1 MKQTRSGLAERVLN
15 EFLRKERMKFAERI
29 RTNAPCPGDAA
40 QPAAGLSPHG
50 AGLCPIYR
58 HCGRTRPHQPV
69 SGGNARRHGVRPLP
83 AVGGAIWY
91 RNGVPH
97 WHDLSGAGR
106 SLPRRWSLCMNGRNW
121 WQCCE
126 SMTLCCTSC
135 SCIWIRTP
143 AVPTP
148 CANGRRSR
156 RCVRKRRPPISGS
169 SARSN
174 PDKPTEML
182 RGAGSRDRGL
192 GKRRRTKCGLMRKKY
207 HILIVHKKTG
217 GATKAF
223 PATSP
228 VFYGS
233 SIQCQPNHFFLSD
246 YFHLLECSF
255 HFGCGSQ
262 QAVLYTTIHFRKK
275 TAWKKES
282 GSLWR

>member
-1 MKQTRSGLAERVLN
+1 
-15 EFLRKERMKFAERI
+15 
-29 RTNAPCPGDAA
+29 
-40 QPAAGLSPHG
+40 
-50 AGLCPIYR
+50 
-58 HCGRTRPHQPV
+58 
-69 SGGNARRHGVRPLP
+69 
-83 AVGGAIWY
+83 
-91 RNGVPH
+91 
-97 WHDLSGAGR
+97 
-106 SLPRRWSLCMNGRNW
+106 
-121 WQCCE
+121 
-126 SMTLCCTSC
+126 MTLCCTSC

-275 TAWKKES
+275 TA
-282 GSLWR
+282 

>member
-1 MKQTRSGLAERVLN
+1 
-15 EFLRKERMKFAERI
+15 
-29 RTNAPCPGDAA
+29 
-40 QPAAGLSPHG
+40 
-50 AGLCPIYR
+50 
-58 HCGRTRPHQPV
+58 
-69 SGGNARRHGVRPLP
+69 
-83 AVGGAIWY
+83 
-91 RNGVPH
+91 
-97 WHDLSGAGR
+97 
-106 SLPRRWSLCMNGRNW
+106 
-121 WQCCE
+121 
-126 SMTLCCTSC
+126 MTLCCTSC

-192 GKRRRTKCGLMRKKY
+192 GKRRRTKCGLMRKKH

-228 VFYGS
+228 VFYR
-233 SIQCQPNHFFLSD
+233 CRNFFLPNRTKCD
-246 YFHLLECSF
+246 VAVAAQGDDKCC
-255 HFGCGSQ
+255 FGSRSIG
-262 QAVLYTTIHFRKK
+262 FN
-275 TAWKKES
+275 
-282 GSLWR
+282 